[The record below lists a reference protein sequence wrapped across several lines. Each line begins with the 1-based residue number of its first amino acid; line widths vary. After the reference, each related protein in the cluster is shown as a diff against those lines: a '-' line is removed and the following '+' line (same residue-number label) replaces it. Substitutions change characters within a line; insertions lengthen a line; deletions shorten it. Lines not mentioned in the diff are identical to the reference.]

1 MSLPQRKIRV
11 IDQPPPAAPKI
22 NRRLR
27 AEFES
32 HMSIIRY
39 LVDESENRETD
50 EYLFRT
56 MMQQCK
62 ILAKRSGLRVE

>member
-1 MSLPQRKIRV
+1 MSLPQRNIRIAELPDRPV
-11 IDQPPPAAPKI
+11 PKI
-22 NRRLR
+22 DRRLR

-32 HMSIIRY
+32 HMTIVRH

-50 EYLFRT
+50 EYLFRA